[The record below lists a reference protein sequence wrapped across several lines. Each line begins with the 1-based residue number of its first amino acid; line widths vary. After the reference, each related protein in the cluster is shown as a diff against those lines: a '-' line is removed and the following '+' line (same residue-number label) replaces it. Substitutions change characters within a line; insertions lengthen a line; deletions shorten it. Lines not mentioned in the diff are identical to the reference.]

1 MGKSFT
7 RPTIMTYIIGSKL
20 AYPENTLWGKNCL
33 HAFSYNSAES
43 KLIRI
48 KSKKSVSQMM
58 RTGPGRFLA
67 RFAQ

>member
-1 MGKSFT
+1 MGKSF
-7 RPTIMTYIIGSKL
+7 TIMTYIIGSKL

-48 KSKKSVSQMM
+48 KSKKV
-58 RTGPGRFLA
+58 
-67 RFAQ
+67 